1 MFTPFHV
8 EKWCKKNPLRLL
20 DTCIIC
26 YDTLDD
32 EWNTCIR
39 TNRETFYFNADF
51 EYRFTCKC
59 NICLHETCMELWYIT
74 VPKCPVCFT
83 ELVSTRVVNNT
94 QSQIVWFIQLLQQF
108 ITFLLTYFMAYTM
121 LYYIWI
127 ISMGLPWILP

>member
-1 MFTPFHV
+1 MFTLFRV

-39 TNRETFYFNADF
+39 TNREPFYFNADF
-51 EYRFTCKC
+51 EYRFACKC
-59 NICLHETCMELWYIT
+59 NICFHETCMKLWYIT

-83 ELVSTRVVNNT
+83 ELVSTRTVNNT
-94 QSQIVWFIQLLQQF
+94 QSQIVWFIQLFQQF
-108 ITFLLTYFMAYTM
+108 IAFLFTYFMAYTM

-127 ISMGLPWILP
+127 ISMGLPWSLP